1 MQNHLL
7 RRYLLLLKCKNYAM
21 MRLYGLLYHCFNIF
35 QKTATSIIKKQLDK
49 APW

>member
-7 RRYLLLLKCKNYAM
+7 RRYLLLLKCKNDAM

-35 QKTATSIIKKQLDK
+35 QKTGTCIIKKQLDK

>member
-1 MQNHLL
+1 MQDHLL
-7 RRYLLLLKCKNYAM
+7 RRYLLLLKCKNDAM

-35 QKTATSIIKKQLDK
+35 QKAAASIMKKQLDK